1 MRIPTP
7 TMSRA
12 NKATQG
18 AVLIVYGYGG
28 RHCAISSIG
37 VWGII
42 LGIRGY
48 LICRGER
55 DDVNLYVDVLH
66 GLLR

>member
-1 MRIPTP
+1 MVRLPTP

-18 AVLIVYGYGG
+18 AVLVYGYGG

-37 VWGII
+37 IGSII

>member
-18 AVLIVYGYGG
+18 AVLIVYGR

-37 VWGII
+37 IGSII